1 MHSTAAVYLVILS
14 FQAAYCNDPN
24 HQMCATSEAG
34 KHGGAMSKPVPRIV
48 GEAINAT
55 YAPFQVGLIFVNKTS
70 MEIGGGCGGTII
82 SRRFVL
88 TASHC
93 LGHPLTKYALV
104 VVFGSLNYCTVMEA
118 VREKPKGPWKN
129 AVLAEQLY
137 LHPDYVNAA
146 KNDIAIIKLSKELDF
161 VKGKVLPACLPPR
174 SDRLYHIRIVKSFSF

>member
-1 MHSTAAVYLVILS
+1 MYAAAALYLVILT
-14 FQAAYCNDPN
+14 FQTSYCDDYN
-24 HQMCATSEAG
+24 HQMCATTE
-34 KHGGAMSKPVPRIV
+34 AMSKPVPRIV
-48 GEAINAT
+48 GDAANAT
-55 YAPFQVGLIFVNKTS
+55 YAPFQVRLIYVDEA
-70 MEIGGGCGGTII
+70 MEGVYYCGGTII

-93 LGHPLTKYALV
+93 LRYPLTKYALV

>member
-1 MHSTAAVYLVILS
+1 MHSAAAVYLVILS
-14 FQAAYCNDPN
+14 FQAAYCDDPN

-88 TASHC
+88 TAGHC
-93 LGHPLTKYALV
+93 LEYTLKQVHVV
-104 VVFGSLNYCTVMEA
+104 VVFGSLNYCTVMKA
-118 VREKPKGPWKN
+118 VELSLKENPKGPWKN
-129 AVLAEQLY
+129 AVLAEELY
-137 LHPDYVNAA
+137 KHPDYALGKGV
-146 KNDIAIIKLSKELDF
+146 KNDIAIIK
-161 VKGKVLPACLPPR
+161 VGW
-174 SDRLYHIRIVKSFSF
+174 

>member
-1 MHSTAAVYLVILS
+1 MYAAAALYLVILT
-14 FQAAYCNDPN
+14 FQTSYCDDYN
-24 HQMCATSEAG
+24 HQMCATTE
-34 KHGGAMSKPVPRIV
+34 AMSKPVLRIV
-48 GEAINAT
+48 GDAANAT
-55 YAPFQVGLIFVNKTS
+55 YAPFQVRLIYVDEA
-70 MEIGGGCGGTII
+70 MEGVYYCGGTII

-129 AVLAEQLY
+129 AVLAEELY
-137 LHPDYVNAA
+137 LHPDYSDETL

-174 SDRLYHIRIVKSFSF
+174 LNQNC